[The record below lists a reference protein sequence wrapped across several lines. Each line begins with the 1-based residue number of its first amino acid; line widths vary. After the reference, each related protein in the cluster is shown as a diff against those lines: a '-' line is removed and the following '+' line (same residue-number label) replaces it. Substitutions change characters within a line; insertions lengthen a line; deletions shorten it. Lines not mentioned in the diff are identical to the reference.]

1 MLETLLL
8 SSLLAAGPDRIASL
22 FLGQG
27 QGTLEASSEIT
38 LYSLKPQAVPLTS
51 RVAAFRGYP
60 IVTRVVL
67 RGDEKAKV
75 LGKLYTS
82 LAEDAEPARC
92 FLPRHGIRAVKG
104 DRYVDLVICFECRQA
119 ISYVDGNKGGAVLSE
134 SAQPYFDEVLK
145 RVK

>member
-1 MLETLLL
+1 MALTLLL
-8 SSLLAAGPDRIASL
+8 FGFTAL
-22 FLGQG
+22 FLEHGQS
-27 QGTLEASSEIT
+27 TLEGSGEIT
-38 LYSLKPQAVPLTS
+38 LYSLKPQSVPLTS
-51 RVAAFRGYP
+51 RVETFRGYP
-60 IVTRVVL
+60 IVKRVVL
-67 RGDEKAKV
+67 RGGEKAKI

-119 ISYVDGNKGGAVLSE
+119 VSYVDGSKGGAVLSG
-134 SAQPYFDEVLK
+134 SAQTSFDAALN